1 MDLLPK
7 HLKDNL
13 MNIIKRTCATCVAF
27 DPTAMDDE
35 EPCANLTF
43 FTIHHVDA
51 DRKPLIIH
59 QAPGP
64 AEWYDGHQ
72 THEEDKADV
81 AAIAGFWQRLGI
93 ERRASGD

>member
-1 MDLLPK
+1 
-7 HLKDNL
+7 
-13 MNIIKRTCATCVAF
+13 MNIIKRTCATFVAF
-27 DPTAMDDE
+27 NPTATDDE

-93 ERRASGD
+93 GRRASGD